1 MGLHVKAQEFRD
13 FNRYC
18 RRQYIPGSYI
28 SRVGAVEVMS
38 RPVVLS
44 VNGRNGS
51 DVIDELQVEQN
62 RELIVSIVDVHL
74 ATSFMNK
81 SH

>member
-1 MGLHVKAQEFRD
+1 
-13 FNRYC
+13 
-18 RRQYIPGSYI
+18 
-28 SRVGAVEVMS
+28 MS

-51 DVIDELQVEQN
+51 DFPDEPQVERN
-62 RELIVSIVDVHL
+62 RELIVSIIDVHL
-74 ATSFMNK
+74 ATSFINK

>member
-1 MGLHVKAQEFRD
+1 
-13 FNRYC
+13 
-18 RRQYIPGSYI
+18 
-28 SRVGAVEVMS
+28 MS
-38 RPVVLS
+38 RSVVLS

-51 DVIDELQVEQN
+51 DITDERQVEQN
-62 RELIVSIVDVHL
+62 RELIVSVADVHL

>member
-1 MGLHVKAQEFRD
+1 
-13 FNRYC
+13 
-18 RRQYIPGSYI
+18 
-28 SRVGAVEVMS
+28 VMS

-51 DVIDELQVEQN
+51 DIIDELQVEQN

>member
-1 MGLHVKAQEFRD
+1 M
-13 FNRYC
+13 
-18 RRQYIPGSYI
+18 
-28 SRVGAVEVMS
+28 MS

-51 DVIDELQVEQN
+51 DVTDERQVEQN

-74 ATSFMNK
+74 ATSFMNE
-81 SH
+81 SN